1 MADGQRLTPM
11 ASSNA
16 MSNVTG
22 HADLALAERCRQ
34 GAPGAFEE
42 LYRLH
47 APRLFGLAYRLVGP
61 TEAEDLLQEIF
72 LAAHRKLSLY
82 KGESSLGT
90 WLFRLATNQ
99 CLDYLRSKRARLA
112 LLTETIDQDPSARGT
127 SAGAILGV
135 VERMDLERAVALLPP
150 GARAV
155 FVLHD
160 VEGCEH
166 REVAEQLGISDGTS
180 KSQLHKARMRLRTLL
195 AAGRTVEQS

>member
-1 MADGQRLTPM
+1 MS
-11 ASSNA
+11 SSNPSSHVA
-16 MSNVTG
+16 G
-22 HADLALAERCRQ
+22 HIDLGLADRCRREV
-34 GAPGAFEE
+34 PGAFEE

-47 APRLFGLAYRLVGP
+47 SPRLFGLAYRLVGP
-61 TEAEDLLQEIF
+61 NEAEDLLQEIF
-72 LAAHRKLSLY
+72 LAAHRKMSLY

-90 WLFRLATNQ
+90 WLFRLGTNQ

-112 LLTETIDQDPSARGT
+112 LLTDTMDREPDAPGT

-135 VERMDLERAVALLPP
+135 VERMDLERALTALPP

-166 REVAEQLGISDGTS
+166 RDVAEQLGISEGTS
-180 KSQLHKARMRLRTLL
+180 KSQLHKARMRLRTVL
-195 AAGRTVEQS
+195 ARGKATERS